1 MRAQNVPGFC
11 MVFPLKSKGMTSR
24 WPFLQSYLRK
34 STVFVRTPAVRGA
47 VWTSI
52 KWFKHIPSSRA
63 KHKLSEECMIQHV
76 MKVSCK
82 AFLKKSRILTFLSV
96 RTQFGEPFSR
106 WMSIYS
112 FKPRPLCR
120 AKHELPEK
128 YMIVWDIMS
137 VSRRVLLKKNVEF

>member
-1 MRAQNVPGFC
+1 
-11 MVFPLKSKGMTSR
+11 
-24 WPFLQSYLRK
+24 
-34 STVFVRTPAVRGA
+34 
-47 VWTSI
+47 
-52 KWFKHIPSSRA
+52 
-63 KHKLSEECMIQHV
+63 

-128 YMIVWDIMS
+128 YVILWDIVS
-137 VSRRVLLKKNVEF
+137 VSGRVIEEKRRISTFLHGGTQFGEPFSRLLSIYKIILIL

>member
-1 MRAQNVPGFC
+1 
-11 MVFPLKSKGMTSR
+11 
-24 WPFLQSYLRK
+24 
-34 STVFVRTPAVRGA
+34 
-47 VWTSI
+47 
-52 KWFKHIPSSRA
+52 
-63 KHKLSEECMIQHV
+63 

-120 AKHELPEK
+120 AKHELPKK
-128 YMIVWDIMS
+128 YMILWDIEE
-137 VSRRVLLKKNVEF
+137 LLKKNVEFLLAFYTAIVIHLDAKTLDSL